1 MTNAYSVAVLPGDAI
16 GPEIMA
22 QAVRVFDL
30 LQKKRDVSFELITA
44 PFGAHAYFDE
54 GRAFPDA
61 TKAICDQ
68 ADAILKGPVGLSHE
82 ESQKIPVEEQ
92 PERGAIL
99 PLRAR
104 YNTFANFRPITLSR
118 EMAHFSP
125 LKPEIIRDGIDILLI
140 RELVG
145 GLYFG
150 RKERGVNEDGQRYVH
165 ETLEYTEEQVR
176 QVLVVAFE
184 QARKRDKRLQNTP
197 IIACSGAQVYCT
209 KTRSD
214 IYDTRL
220 PRSFVEQL
228 YEICNQHR
236 CIASATVDA
245 HTWLKIDQEPT
256 AEHLSEE
263 LRWVIKL
270 PEQESL
276 PRIATVQGT
285 STIALVRELQ
295 QRDYADRVNIFDSI
309 GPSGR
314 TVITITA
321 RDADK
326 GVALQ
331 KACEHLQINHNC
343 VLAFGDA
350 DNDIAMFR
358 MAGQSVAM
366 GQASDDVKRAAT
378 HVTSDHGEDG
388 VAEFIEQNLL
398 RTL

>member
-1 MTNAYSVAVLPGDAI
+1 MPDVQALAI
-16 GPEIMA
+16 DLDGTLLVGESLSDRNRD
-22 QAVRVFDL
+22 AVRRASDSGLHV
-30 LQKKRDVSFELITA
+30 IIATA
-44 PFGAHAYFDE
+44 RWRQMAERIA
-54 GRAFPDA
+54 
-61 TKAICDQ
+61 
-68 ADAILKGPVGLSHE
+68 
-82 ESQKIPVEEQ
+82 EQ
-92 PERGAIL
+92 IG
-99 PLRAR
+99 
-104 YNTFANFRPITLSR
+104 
-118 EMAHFSP
+118 
-125 LKPEIIRDGIDILLI
+125 
-140 RELVG
+140 
-145 GLYFG
+145 
-150 RKERGVNEDGQRYVH
+150 
-165 ETLEYTEEQVR
+165 
-176 QVLVVAFE
+176 
-184 QARKRDKRLQNTP
+184 LQNTP

-209 KTRSD
+209 ETRSD

-270 PEQESL
+270 PEPESL

-285 STIALVRELQ
+285 ATIALVRELQ

-398 RTL
+398 